1 MPESQPLRRYAAS
14 DVTRVL
20 CAGARLDPA
29 FANKVIDLLVHN
41 RQRFAAPAYG
51 YDAVPVLGHA
61 LHARTLRR
69 LRTAALVVAVLLILL
84 LMFVTPLG
92 LIGGVALIAWAAWTT
107 IFLERLAQL
116 QAVVTQLRRPG
127 PGGGGFTGDF
137 PLSDALPSYVANEIR
152 VEQHVSNLVYYG
164 GYLPFVGAGVRERDW
179 KFSVLLDDIHLIN
192 PLTGKDSGNGTTAA
206 KFTVEELTAYVQERL
221 EQLLRP
227 DSDGLEELV
236 VSRCWY
242 GKAVGTM
249 RPLPSQSA
257 QQLREHGNAP
267 GGYGTVREYLCARVG
282 SWDQELVTSVFVN
295 FDVKG
300 RMLYT
305 ELNGYVLPPIN
316 PKFRLVDQMP
326 NVVSGDI
333 LGRLAWHATKSIL
346 GDLVGLPFAAIGA
359 IYQLAQPNKS
369 DIAHDAEDLT
379 RYATDV
385 LDYGARTSVREL
397 AAISRYQHFFQ
408 EVDATKYI
416 TIIERR
422 LFEVVLDFLDS
433 KNVDTREFRDRQ
445 AAVLNYGQIHTG
457 TGDMVN
463 NGAQAFGPN
472 ASATHLTP
480 SNTH

>member
-1 MPESQPLRRYAAS
+1 MPESGPLRRYAAS
-14 DVTRVL
+14 DVTRLL

-29 FANKVIDLLVHN
+29 FATKVIDLLLHN

-61 LHARTLRR
+61 LHARTMRR
-69 LRTAALVVAVLLILL
+69 LRTAALVAGVVLILL
-84 LMFVTPLG
+84 LLFFTPLS
-92 LIGGVALIAWAAWTT
+92 LLGGVLLIIWIAWLTVF
-107 IFLERLAQL
+107 IERLAQL
-116 QAVVTQLRRPG
+116 QAVVKQLRRPG
-127 PGGGGFTGDF
+127 IGGHGFTGEY
-137 PLSDALPSYVANEIR
+137 PPSEELPNYVANEIR
-152 VEQHVSNLVYYG
+152 IEQNVSNLVYYG

-179 KFSVLLDDIHLIN
+179 KFSVLLDNVRVIN
-192 PLTGKDSGNGTTAA
+192 PLTGKDSGNGTAA
-206 KFTVEELTAYVQERL
+206 EKFSVEELTTYVRERL
-221 EQLLRP
+221 EQQLRP
-227 DSDGLEELV
+227 DNDGLEELV
-236 VSRCWY
+236 ISRCWY
-242 GKAVGTM
+242 GKAVGTT
-249 RPLPSQSA
+249 RPSPNQNA
-257 QQLREHGNAP
+257 QELREHGNAP

-300 RMLYT
+300 HMLYT

-326 NVVSGDI
+326 NTVNGDI
-333 LGRLAWHATKSIL
+333 VGRLAWHATKSIL
-346 GDLVGLPFAAIGA
+346 GDLIVLPAAAIGGIA
-359 IYQLAQPNKS
+359 RMARPNKS
-369 DIAHDAEDLT
+369 GVVHDAEDLT
-379 RYATDV
+379 RYARGV
-385 LDYGARTSVREL
+385 IDYGARTSAREL

-422 LFEVVLDFLDS
+422 LFEVVLDFLDL

-445 AAVLNYGQIHTG
+445 AALLNYGQIHTG

-472 ASATHLTP
+472 ASATHPTP
-480 SNTH
+480 AKTH